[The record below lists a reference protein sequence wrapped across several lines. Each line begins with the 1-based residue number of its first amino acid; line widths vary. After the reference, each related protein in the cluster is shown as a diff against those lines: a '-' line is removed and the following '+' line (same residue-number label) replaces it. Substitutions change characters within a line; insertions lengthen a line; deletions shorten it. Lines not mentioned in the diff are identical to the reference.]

1 MPTLPPPASRR
12 PMTERDPAQTPD
24 RVRVEH
30 DVRRL
35 VREEIQ
41 ALSAYHVQ
49 PAAGLIKLDA
59 MENPYPW
66 PAELRQDWLTR
77 LREAPLHRYPD
88 PTAAALQARLRA
100 DWGLPPGVELLLGN
114 GSDELIQLLVM
125 ALARPGARVLIPE
138 PTFVMYRQL
147 AQSVGLACEAVPLRA
162 DFDLDLPAML
172 AAMERHRPAIVFLAQ
187 PNNPTGQL
195 LAPEVL
201 ARLVEAAPGLVVV
214 DEAYAPFADFTA
226 LPWLAGRDNL
236 IVLRT
241 FSKLGLAGLRLG
253 VLAAPAGWQAAL
265 EKIRLPYNV
274 GVLTQL
280 TMMHVL
286 DHPDVL
292 ADQAAAICAE
302 RARLQAALAALPGVE
317 VWPSQANFLL
327 FRVRAGAP
335 RVHHRLREAGVLIKC
350 LHGAHPLLAD
360 CLRVTVGT
368 PAENESFLHGL
379 RAALAAAPG
388 PL

>member
-1 MPTLPPPASRR
+1 MSEPERAAGR
-12 PMTERDPAQTPD
+12 PG
-24 RVRVEH
+24 VEH
-30 DVRRL
+30 DVSRL
-35 VREEIQ
+35 VRDEIQ

-66 PAELRQDWLTR
+66 PAALREDWLAT

-88 PTAAALQARLRA
+88 PTAAALQARLRSA
-100 DWGLPPGVELLLGN
+100 WALPPGVELLLGN

-125 ALARPGARVLIPE
+125 ALARPGARALVPA
-138 PTFVMYRQL
+138 PTFVMYQQL

-162 DFDLDLPAML
+162 DFDLDLPAIL
-172 AAMERHRPAIVFLAQ
+172 AAMQRHRPAVVFLAQ
-187 PNNPTGQL
+187 PNNPTGRL
-195 LAPEVL
+195 LSPEAL
-201 ARLVEAAPGLVVV
+201 ARLIEAAPGLVVV

-226 LPWLAGRDNL
+226 LPWLADYDNL

-253 VLAAPAGWQAAL
+253 VLAAPAGWQATL

-292 ADQAAAICAE
+292 AEQAAAIRAE
-302 RARLQAALAALPGVE
+302 RARLHAALAALPGVE
-317 VWPSQANFLL
+317 VWQSQANFLL
-327 FRVRAGAP
+327 FRVSAGAT
-335 RVHHRLREAGVLIKC
+335 RVHRRLREAGVLIKC

-368 PAENESFLHGL
+368 PTENASFLRGL
-379 RAALAAAPG
+379 QAAMARAPG
-388 PL
+388 SL

>member
-1 MPTLPPPASRR
+1 MSEPEAGRAPGRA
-12 PMTERDPAQTPD
+12 
-24 RVRVEH
+24 RVER

-35 VREEIQ
+35 VRDEIQ

-66 PAELRQDWLTR
+66 PAALREDWLAR

-100 DWGLPPGVELLLGN
+100 DWALPPGVELLLGN

-125 ALARPGARVLIPE
+125 ALARRGARAVIPE

-162 DFDLDLPAML
+162 DFSIDLPAML
-172 AAMERHRPAIVFLAQ
+172 TAMERHRPAVVFLAQ

-195 LAPEVL
+195 LAPEAL
-201 ARLVEAAPGLVVV
+201 ARLVDAAPGLVVV

-226 LPWLAGRDNL
+226 LPWLAERDNL

-292 ADQAAAICAE
+292 ADQAAAIRAE
-302 RARLQAALAALPGVE
+302 RARLQSALADLPGVE
-317 VWPSQANFLL
+317 VWQSQANFLL
-327 FRVRAGAP
+327 FRVPDGATL
-335 RVHHRLREAGVLIKC
+335 VHRLLREAGILIKC

-368 PAENESFLHGL
+368 PAENASFLRGL

-388 PL
+388 SL